1 MRAAGALRAA
11 AGRAVRA
18 QVPSN
23 ARSVR
28 YIAREH
34 RRWNQG
40 QAEWWAERTFRF
52 GRGGSEPQAL
62 LSYEIVTPFQMNQYL
77 LGCARTGKAA
87 IIDTGCATASL
98 ATAKAH
104 GLTIEYLL
112 QTHAHIDHIAGLAEI
127 KQETLPDAPIYLH
140 PEDLPWYRAA
150 DKQAEMFGIPLRQPP
165 EIDVELQN
173 GDVVSIGEIE
183 LKVIHT
189 PGHCPGH
196 VCFYNE
202 HHEFLLAGDLLFR
215 GSVGRTDFPMSD
227 PSAMRESLRTI
238 MRLPDRTKVFAG
250 HMMPTSIGHERTRN
264 PHVVQAL
271 SS

>member
-140 PEDLPWYRAA
+140 PEDLPWCRSPAAEAPRPCVSRA
-150 DKQAEMFGIPLRQPP
+150 RT
-165 EIDVELQN
+165 
-173 GDVVSIGEIE
+173 S
-183 LKVIHT
+183 
-189 PGHCPGH
+189 
-196 VCFYNE
+196 VC
-202 HHEFLLAGDLLFR
+202 
-215 GSVGRTDFPMSD
+215 S
-227 PSAMRESLRTI
+227 
-238 MRLPDRTKVFAG
+238 
-250 HMMPTSIGHERTRN
+250 
-264 PHVVQAL
+264 
-271 SS
+271 